1 MLVPSSRH
9 ASRERLV
16 PRPVS
21 RLVLLACLVCLTV
34 SSSHPLPPRVLLL
47 ASSARLS
54 HRLIG
59 SPPCL
64 VSPRAC
70 ASRQAG
76 RGETIGGR
84 RPIGGWIANGWRM
97 LTCLGWRTAAV
108 IGGRAASHR
117 RTDGGG
123 CLLASGRWTERL
135 DRFVDRFPFSLIGSS
150 NRLGSLASFHLSH
163 HLIDGEWSSFPFRP
177 TPSRLLFSACLP
189 GLVPPSPAG
198 GCEGYGMS
206 CDGGRRG
213 CLLAFSCPV
222 SLSRCRS
229 FARCY
234 TICVDRAARSCLGRR
249 MAFYGLFCPL
259 SCRR

>member
-9 ASRERLV
+9 ASRERLAA
-16 PRPVS
+16 RPVS

-34 SSSHPLPPRVLLL
+34 SSSHPLPNGFCCLPHPL
-47 ASSARLS
+47 AS
-54 HRLIG
+54 LIG
-59 SPPCL
+59 SSVRPLASYRPA
-64 VSPRAC
+64 PRL
-70 ASRQAG
+70 STSGTG
-76 RGETIGGR
+76 RNDR
-84 RPIGGWIANGWRM
+84 
-97 LTCLGWRTAAV
+97 
-108 IGGRAASHR
+108 RAAAAHR

-163 HLIDGEWSSFPFRP
+163 HLIDGEGASFPFRP

-249 MAFYGLFCPL
+249 RAFYGLFCPL
-259 SCRR
+259 SCPALAFLKTCP